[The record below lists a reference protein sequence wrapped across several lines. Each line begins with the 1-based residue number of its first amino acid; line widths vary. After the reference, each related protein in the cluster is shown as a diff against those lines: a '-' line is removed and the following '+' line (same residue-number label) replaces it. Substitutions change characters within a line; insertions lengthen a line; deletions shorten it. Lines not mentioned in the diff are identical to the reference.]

1 MEIGYMRL
9 QQVFDANMVE
19 LLKDPE
25 VNLVL
30 SIDSVGQLAGF
41 YPGYDIVGEGMEYG
55 DFRLGLTHLR
65 VR

>member
-41 YPGYDIVGEGMEYG
+41 YPGYYIVG
-55 DFRLGLTHLR
+55 
-65 VR
+65 